1 MGYPNSA
8 IPLYSYLPAWL
19 AEREEKRLRHDL
31 MAIGAKI
38 IHLRMMWH
46 SSLPV
51 IMKHS
56 RLLSKV
62 GK

>member
-8 IPLYSYLPAWL
+8 IPLYSYVPAWL

-38 IHLRMMWH
+38 IHL
-46 SSLPV
+46 
-51 IMKHS
+51 
-56 RLLSKV
+56 
-62 GK
+62 